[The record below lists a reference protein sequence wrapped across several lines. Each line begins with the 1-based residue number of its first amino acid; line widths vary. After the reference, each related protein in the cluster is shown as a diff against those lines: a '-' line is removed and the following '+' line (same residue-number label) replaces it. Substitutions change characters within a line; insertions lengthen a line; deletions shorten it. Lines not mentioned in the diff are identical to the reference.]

1 MRVVKVYQGV
11 KEFIIKVKKILKNFY
26 DKKEHKI
33 IIYENIIRNFILTV
47 LFLAIY
53 GILLY
58 KSGIIE
64 FDVKSSY
71 FIKFFQ
77 LDYNEIYKDFV
88 IAQIGSTFLT
98 TAFLS
103 LVSSI
108 EDKYILGEKA
118 TDLLFGKGLFKFYVP
133 MMILYILMLINIVL
147 LVNKSHLNILVSSFY
162 MSLIILIYLITK
174 ISYIFVSNKKYIK
187 LLYAKYYSE
196 YEQNIINNISKGDY
210 NSGLLINLENQ
221 TINHIANN
229 NLEYNKN
236 IEMYKKLIG
245 NLFKNMSKK
254 IQEYH
259 LNKTYPKSIV
269 VDFVDII
276 DCFILKENLDR
287 AIECYNWL
295 LSVFNYFVVYIVYD
309 EMENIFKSISNKILD
324 FNNEYEEKLYL
335 NKISHI
341 ITNIEIQQYYA
352 INNDYSYTKL
362 HIDRINGMYQYR
374 SNYFG
379 MIYEKIKTN
388 KYLNNREKLNCY
400 NEIFDSFKDSSL
412 ISELKIKRK
421 ANDSEERNRI
431 KMPSVIIG
439 QATAFLLLKTLLYK
453 DDENFV
459 GFLEMNIKP
468 EEMRL
473 AIHLVVLSLIK
484 IEKTFEFKNLYSEF
498 YDMDLK
504 YCKKEIKKHSGRL
517 YNANFSFSYK
527 EDNIIYHLQK
537 DYDYICKVFSEKNR
551 KYSLLIDYIFKYDDK
566 LIKKYFDY
574 INKKYNIRTKDNKE
588 EDKNYDLLIKS
599 YIPDSTK

>member
-1 MRVVKVYQGV
+1 MTLVKVYQKV
-11 KEFIIKVKKILKNFY
+11 KKFIIKTKKWIKDFY
-26 DKKEHKI
+26 DENEHKI
-33 IIYENIIRNFILTV
+33 IIYENIIKNFILTI
-47 LFLAIY
+47 LFLVIY
-53 GILLY
+53 GMLLY

-147 LVNKSHLNILVSSFY
+147 LVNKSHLNILVSLFY

-295 LSVFNYFVVYIVYD
+295 LSVFNYFGVYIVYD

-517 YNANFSFSYK
+517 YNANFSFMYK

-574 INKKYNIRTKDNKE
+574 INKKYNIRTKDDK

-599 YIPDSTK
+599 YFPD